1 MQKNSRDFAD
11 FMRFIVARFD
21 RDRCAQIAGSLT
33 FTTLLSLVPLVTI
46 ALTLFSAFPVFESYS
61 AQIKQFLTGNLM
73 PDIASKVITQYMRQF
88 TDSAMRLTTLGIAL
102 LAVTAM
108 FLLLTIEHAFN
119 VIWRVAKP
127 RPLFKR
133 LVIHWAALTLAPL
146 LVGAS
151 LALTSWL
158 VGLSMGYVRHVPI
171 FGVGV
176 LKLLP
181 VLLTWLAFAML
192 FYFVPNRHVSRSHA
206 MMGALVAA
214 LAFEAMNRAF
224 GYYVSHFPTYKLVYG
239 AFASVPIFLMWIYLS
254 WLSIL
259 LGAVIAA
266 SLSYWRSPMATDAT
280 AAAQLLDA
288 LRVLQTMTDGLREG
302 RVNSLPELSRSLH
315 LSYDA
320 LEAVLEKLEQ
330 ADMIRK
336 VEGDGW
342 LMMRDAAHIRTAELL
357 RLFVLDAAS
366 LPAGEEGSPLRQ
378 WLAESAILLEQGAD
392 MSLQELFA
400 RGPA

>member
-1 MQKNSRDFAD
+1 MQKDSRDFAD
-11 FMRFIVARFD
+11 FMRFIVARFSD
-21 RDRCAQIAGSLT
+21 DRCAQIAASLT
-33 FTTLLSLVPLVTI
+33 FTTLLSLVPLFTI
-46 ALTLFSAFPVFESYS
+46 ALTLFSAFPVFEDYS
-61 AQIKQFLTGNLM
+61 SQIKRFLVGSLM
-73 PDIASKVITQYMRQF
+73 PDMATKVITHYMTQF
-88 TDSAMRLTTLGIAL
+88 TESAMRLTALGIGL
-102 LAVTAM
+102 LALTAM

-119 VIWRVAKP
+119 VIWRVTEP

-146 LVGAS
+146 LIGAS

-158 VGLSMGYVRHVPI
+158 VGLSMGYIRHVPI

-192 FYFVPNRHVSRSHA
+192 FYFLPNRHVSRSHA
-206 MMGALVAA
+206 MIGALVAA

-259 LGAVIAA
+259 IGAVIAA
-266 SLSYWRSPMATDAT
+266 SLSYWRTPMATDAT
-280 AAAQLLDA
+280 PAVQLLDA
-288 LRVLQTMTDGLREG
+288 LRVLRKMTEGLREG
-302 RVNSLPELSRSLH
+302 RVSGLQELSRSLH

-320 LEAVLEKLEQ
+320 LDGILGKLEQ
-330 ADMIRK
+330 ANIIRK

-342 LMMRDAAHIRTAELL
+342 LMMRDAEHIRTAELL
-357 RLFVLDAAS
+357 RLFVLDTAS
-366 LPAGEEGSPLRQ
+366 LPGGDDGDPLRK
-378 WLAESAILLEQGAD
+378 WLAESAGRIERDTD
-392 MSLQELFA
+392 MSLQELFVCS
-400 RGPA
+400 PA

>member
-1 MQKNSRDFAD
+1 MQKDSRDFAD
-11 FMRFIVARFD
+11 FMRFIVTRFSQ
-21 RDRCAQIAGSLT
+21 DRCAQIAGSLT
-33 FTTLLSLVPLVTI
+33 FTTLLSLVPLFTI
-46 ALTLFSAFPVFESYS
+46 ALTLFSAFPVFENYS
-61 AQIKQFLTGNLM
+61 TQIKQFLTGSLM

-88 TDSAMRLTTLGIAL
+88 TDSAMRLTALGIGL
-102 LAVTAM
+102 LAVAAM

-119 VIWRVAKP
+119 VIWRVAQP
-127 RPLFKR
+127 RPLLKR

-146 LVGAS
+146 LVGVS

-192 FYFVPNRHVSRSHA
+192 FYFLPNRHVPRSHA
-206 MMGALVAA
+206 MLGALVAA

-239 AFASVPIFLMWIYLS
+239 AFASVPIFLIWIYLS

-266 SLSYWRSPMATDAT
+266 SLSYWRTPMDGDASPT
-280 AAAQLLDA
+280 AQLLDA
-288 LRVLQTMTDGLREG
+288 LRVLRAMTEGLREG
-302 RVNSLPELSRSLH
+302 RVSGLPELSRSLH

-320 LEAVLEKLEQ
+320 LDEILGKLEQ
-330 ADMIRK
+330 ADIICK

-357 RLFVLDAAS
+357 RLFVLDTAS
-366 LPAGEEGSPLRQ
+366 LPGGDDGDPLRQ
-378 WLAESAILLEQGAD
+378 WLAESAGRIERD
-392 MSLQELFA
+392 TDISLQELFA
-400 RGPA
+400 RSSA